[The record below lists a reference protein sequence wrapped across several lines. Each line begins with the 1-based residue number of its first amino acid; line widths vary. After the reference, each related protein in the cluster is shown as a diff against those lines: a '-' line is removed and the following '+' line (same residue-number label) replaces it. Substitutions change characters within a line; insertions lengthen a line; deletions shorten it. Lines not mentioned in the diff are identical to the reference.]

1 MPGLNIRVLME
12 KRIFIADRQN
22 IFRFRHKVL
31 HKIVEKFFE
40 MKKVSFSLS
49 LVLTDN
55 QLIKKL
61 NYRYRKENYSTDV
74 LAFPLAAE
82 YDLDDIR
89 GEIVISVEKAQE
101 NAILFAQRVE
111 KEIALYLVHG
121 LLHLLGYRDYPTQV
135 AEEMRR
141 EEKKILRSL
150 DKELFDKLLIKKI

>member
-40 MKKVSFSLS
+40 MEKVSFSLS

-111 KEIALYLVHG
+111 KEIVLYLVHG

-135 AEEMRR
+135 GGKMRR